1 MIDTADAVTLKNGI
15 FAVLAALGGWL
26 AKALGGWTPDV
37 WALVAFMVI
46 DYITGLVVAFFFHKS
61 PKTSCGGVSS
71 AAGFRGLIK
80 KMMLLVFV
88 AVGALMDG
96 VLNTDYIRTAVILFF
111 LANEGLSIVENGA
124 LMGIPYPKFLRTALE
139 LLRDSVDEAP
149 EEEHPRE

>member
-37 WALVAFMVI
+37 WAL
-46 DYITGLVVAFFFHKS
+46 VAFFFHKS